1 MRQFILIMIC
11 ILLQVIHVHAGS
23 KDITWKW
30 DYSEADDIFIDLLG
44 KAATGFMETNT
55 PNCYGGK
62 LVVKLP
68 EGLHFKQ
75 TEAPA
80 FLLIGNAEEIAFNV
94 DVNDSMAILSLKTSS
109 VQTVPSEAINITL
122 NPKAIKGKLRKG
134 MNTTGRLSF
143 HPSEIPTVFKSPIT
157 GRTYHLVFNDEFDD
171 GVIDTLKWDTRSR
184 RSPFTRRGM
193 YQEKPYYV
201 LCHEDWT
208 QELRGELR
216 LEVSKYPTQN
226 NVVMTG
232 GILSLGRFMARYGY
246 YETKDSFRDCIGEGY
261 WPAFWI
267 HFDEADKYGKGT
279 EIDVFE
285 YIPKDKQIFQTL
297 HWYKKQAMEEQQ
309 SEVQHAAL
317 DYDKSGQ
324 FKEHRSSTKYFVL
337 DEAQS
342 KEHTFAVEWTPEE
355 LIFYTDGKVTRR
367 VNRKDDPKQV
377 PSAYQMVY
385 FSCSAGEWGG
395 NVMENQVPAYVY
407 FDYCRCYQESDQ
419 DAIYTVKGNGMKV
432 PASRRVGKL

>member
-1 MRQFILIMIC
+1 
-11 ILLQVIHVHAGS
+11 
-23 KDITWKW
+23 
-30 DYSEADDIFIDLLG
+30 
-44 KAATGFMETNT
+44 
-55 PNCYGGK
+55 
-62 LVVKLP
+62 
-68 EGLHFKQ
+68 
-75 TEAPA
+75 
-80 FLLIGNAEEIAFNV
+80 
-94 DVNDSMAILSLKTSS
+94 
-109 VQTVPSEAINITL
+109 
-122 NPKAIKGKLRKG
+122 
-134 MNTTGRLSF
+134 
-143 HPSEIPTVFKSPIT
+143 
-157 GRTYHLVFNDEFDD
+157 
-171 GVIDTLKWDTRSR
+171 
-184 RSPFTRRGM
+184 
-193 YQEKPYYV
+193 
-201 LCHEDWT
+201 
-208 QELRGELR
+208 
-216 LEVSKYPTQN
+216 
-226 NVVMTG
+226 MTG

-246 YETKDSFRDCIGEGY
+246 YETKASFRDCIGEGY

-385 FSCSAGEWGG
+385 FSCSAGE
-395 NVMENQVPAYVY
+395 
-407 FDYCRCYQESDQ
+407 
-419 DAIYTVKGNGMKV
+419 
-432 PASRRVGKL
+432 

>member
-193 YQEKPYYV
+193 YQEKPTM
-201 LCHEDWT
+201 CC
-208 QELRGELR
+208 
-216 LEVSKYPTQN
+216 
-226 NVVMTG
+226 VMRIG
-232 GILSLGRFMARYGY
+232 PKSCVANFVWKSLN
-246 YETKDSFRDCIGEGY
+246 
-261 WPAFWI
+261 
-267 HFDEADKYGKGT
+267 
-279 EIDVFE
+279 
-285 YIPKDKQIFQTL
+285 
-297 HWYKKQAMEEQQ
+297 
-309 SEVQHAAL
+309 
-317 DYDKSGQ
+317 
-324 FKEHRSSTKYFVL
+324 
-337 DEAQS
+337 
-342 KEHTFAVEWTPEE
+342 
-355 LIFYTDGKVTRR
+355 TRH
-367 VNRKDDPKQV
+367 KT
-377 PSAYQMVY
+377 M
-385 FSCSAGEWGG
+385 
-395 NVMENQVPAYVY
+395 
-407 FDYCRCYQESDQ
+407 
-419 DAIYTVKGNGMKV
+419 
-432 PASRRVGKL
+432 L

>member
-1 MRQFILIMIC
+1 
-11 ILLQVIHVHAGS
+11 
-23 KDITWKW
+23 
-30 DYSEADDIFIDLLG
+30 
-44 KAATGFMETNT
+44 
-55 PNCYGGK
+55 
-62 LVVKLP
+62 
-68 EGLHFKQ
+68 
-75 TEAPA
+75 
-80 FLLIGNAEEIAFNV
+80 
-94 DVNDSMAILSLKTSS
+94 MAILSLKTSS

-208 QELRGELR
+208 KELRGELR

-246 YETKDSFRDCIGEGY
+246 YETKASFRDCIGEGY

-297 HWYKKQAMEEQQ
+297 HWYKNKQW
-309 SEVQHAAL
+309 
-317 DYDKSGQ
+317 
-324 FKEHRSSTKYFVL
+324 RSSNQKCNMQLWITIKVGNLKNTVRLPSILYWMKLRVKSIHL
-337 DEAQS
+337 L
-342 KEHTFAVEWTPEE
+342 WNGPRR
-355 LIFYTDGKVTRR
+355 TDFLHR
-367 VNRKDDPKQV
+367 
-377 PSAYQMVY
+377 
-385 FSCSAGEWGG
+385 W
-395 NVMENQVPAYVY
+395 
-407 FDYCRCYQESDQ
+407 
-419 DAIYTVKGNGMKV
+419 
-432 PASRRVGKL
+432 